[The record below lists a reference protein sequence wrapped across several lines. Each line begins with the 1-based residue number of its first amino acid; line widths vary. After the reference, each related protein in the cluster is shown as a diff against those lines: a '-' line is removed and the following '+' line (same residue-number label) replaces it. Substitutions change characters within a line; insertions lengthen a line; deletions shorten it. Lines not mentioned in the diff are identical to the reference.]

1 MLKRNIL
8 AYIARPAQAVI
19 TLILIMFV
27 VLFAQVLVTQVI
39 WIYTYEKPSPPVLPD
54 DPQWKIQNANKLF
67 LPDGAMHLVYRLD
80 RRRVDDFTKEEITDV
95 NGNILWQGVLKDRP
109 FKYLDW
115 GASPSAFYGEQSMRQ
130 MFLLAPDLPA
140 VLEAPVRVGREVN
153 EVWQYDFEK
162 EVFAGYEIEGG
173 LAGYL
178 GAAGFADSTAQVQ
191 PFGEFKSFSSWTN
204 EDPSSVIMLWQTNR
218 RIYQIDFRSR
228 IVETIF
234 DSNQADINSI
244 KWHQWR
250 PTNPKDQDDS
260 DIQYRPLIC
269 CQTTDNKC
277 HLIMHEPNEIITVEM
292 PGQWRADNAEFTA
305 AGNNVFLKYYETP
318 FNPPKSLK
326 LWEKYISEYNSK
338 PHPQSIQLYKVAG
351 DGKLEVVNR
360 FDWTRPVPDSN
371 LVKSPKVDRW
381 EIYQKWISKASPPMF
396 DLLWYLFG
404 DALDKLRQEGTGIMR
419 EYAGIIIQFRPSCTD
434 FMQYERY
441 QYQENWSLRNYLL
454 SAVAI
459 GFTLWHG
466 WARRTSWAR
475 FFCWLVII
483 ALFGISGL
491 LCYLAL
497 NHTPVIK
504 CPVCGK
510 KRGLEKLNC
519 IRCGNALPVP
529 QQKPTDLITAS

>member
-19 TLILIMFV
+19 ALILIMFV
-27 VLFAQVLVTQVI
+27 VLFAQILVTQVI

-54 DPQWKIQNANKLF
+54 DPQWKIHRASKLF
-67 LPDGAMHLVYRLD
+67 LPDGTLHLVHRIDTL
-80 RRRVDDFTKEEITDV
+80 RNDDYTKEEITDV
-95 NGNILWQGVLKDRP
+95 NNNVLWQGISKERP
-109 FKYLDW
+109 FKFLTW
-115 GASPSAFYGEQSMRQ
+115 ASWIDRYNERQ
-130 MFLLAPDLPA
+130 MQYMSSLSPDLSG
-140 VLEAPVRVGREVN
+140 VLEIPVRFAGEIK
-153 EVWQYDFEK
+153 EVWRYDIGAD
-162 EVFAGYEIEGG
+162 VFSGYEVGG
-173 LAGYL
+173 NRIGYL

-204 EDPSSVIMLWQTNR
+204 EDPSSVIMLWQTKQ
-218 RIYQIDFRSR
+218 RIYQVDFRSR
-228 IVETIF
+228 KVDTVF
-234 DSNQADINSI
+234 DSGQADINSI
-244 KWHQWR
+244 RWHQWR
-250 PTNPKDQDDS
+250 PTNPRDQDDS

-292 PGQWRADNAEFTA
+292 PGQWRADKAEFTA
-305 AGNNVFLKYYETP
+305 AGNNVFLKYNETP
-318 FNPPKSLK
+318 FNPPKSLT
-326 LWEKYISEYNSK
+326 LREQYINEYNSK
-338 PHPQSIQLYKVAG
+338 PQPQSIQLYKVAG

-475 FFCWLVII
+475 FICWLVIV
-483 ALFGISGL
+483 ALFGIAGL
-491 LCYLAL
+491 LTYLAL

-519 IRCGNALPVP
+519 IRCGNALPTP
-529 QQKPTDLITAS
+529 QRKPTDLIMAS